1 MLLGR
6 LSLSVQGYKLY
17 WAPEMF
23 SLDPHGL
30 HIIFIGNGKKRRQKN
45 IGTEKQKLLRKSRAG
60 STAESRMNRKI
71 WPLLKRGT
79 SGQVKYN
86 VSAVCT
92 VLLTEG
98 SPNKF
103 VHSPTFGKH
112 FAMC

>member
-1 MLLGR
+1 
-6 LSLSVQGYKLY
+6 
-17 WAPEMF
+17 MF
-23 SLDPHGL
+23 SLDPHESAYYRKWEKEKG
-30 HIIFIGNGKKRRQKN
+30 KN
-45 IGTEKQKLLRKSRAG
+45 IGTEKRKLLRKSRAG
-60 STAESRMNRKI
+60 LTAESRTNRKI
-71 WPLLKRGT
+71 CPLLKRGT